1 MNGRWVNLTA
11 VQLAVPLVVAVPVV
25 PAVPAAAVVAAPEQ
39 AVTAVA
45 ACPTPP
51 TVLESTHHL
60 SAYVT
65 E

>member
-25 PAVPAAAVVAAPEQ
+25 PAVPAAAVVAAPVQ
-39 AVTAVA
+39 AVA

-60 SAYVT
+60 SAYAT